1 MQPDSSAAPSP
12 GASVTSPAGSSAGQ
26 VPAPVYWMAFGA
38 FAIGT
43 EGFMVAPLLPSLAA
57 DLSVSVE
64 SAGQLVTVFALAY
77 GLSSPVLTALTGG
90 LSRRTLLLSSMA
102 AFTLANLLAWAAPG
116 YWALMGARVLL
127 AFSAGL
133 FVPGAH
139 ALASAIVPPERR
151 GRALAVVN
159 GGISIAIA
167 LGVPLGAIVGHRL
180 GWRMTF
186 VSVAALSAIA
196 TVGLLRGL
204 PKHVGS
210 GVPTATLRER
220 LRVARQPAV
229 LLTLLV
235 TALWATGAYVV
246 YTYLALF
253 LSTVTGLEGA
263 RISAVLFL
271 WGVAAAAG
279 VVTGGTLNDR
289 LGSGAVI
296 VPMIG
301 FSVLAFLTLSASA
314 YGLSPVAARV
324 PVLIAIAVWGVA
336 HWAFYPAQQARLV
349 AVAGLKVAPIVL
361 SLNASFMYLGFS
373 VGAALGAVIIA
384 RSSVRN
390 LGWAAAA
397 CELAATLLA
406 LLLLGG
412 LRTGR
417 GASVAR

>member
-1 MQPDSSAAPSP
+1 MEPK
-12 GASVTSPAGSSAGQ
+12 SSAGRI
-26 VPAPVYWMAFGA
+26 PAPVYWMAFGA

-43 EGFMVAPLLPSLAA
+43 EGFMVAPLLPNLAS
-57 DLSVSVE
+57 DLSVSIE

-77 GLSSPVLTALTGG
+77 GLSSPVLTALTGS

-102 AFTLANLLAWAAPG
+102 AFTAANLLAWAAPG
-116 YWALMGARVLL
+116 YWALMGARILL

-139 ALASAIVPPERR
+139 ALASAIVPAERR

-167 LGVPLGAIVGHRL
+167 LGVPLGAVVGHRL

-186 VSVAALSAIA
+186 ASVAVLSAVA
-196 TVGLLRGL
+196 TIGLLRGL
-204 PKHVGS
+204 PRGVGH

-220 LRVARQPAV
+220 LRVARQPAI

-253 LSTVTGLEGA
+253 LSSAIGLQGA
-263 RISAVLFL
+263 QISAVLFL

-279 VVTGGTLNDR
+279 VATGGTLNDK
-289 LGSGAVI
+289 LGAGAVI

-301 FSVLAFLTLSASA
+301 LSVLAFLTLSASA
-314 YGLSPVAARV
+314 HGLSPAAARL
-324 PVLIAIAVWGVA
+324 PVLVAIAAWGVA

-349 AVAGLKVAPIVL
+349 EVAGLRVAPIVL

-373 VGAALGAVIIA
+373 AGAALGAVIVA
-384 RSSVRN
+384 RRSVLD

-397 CELAATLLA
+397 CELAAALLSA
-406 LLLLGG
+406 LLLSGIG
-412 LRTGR
+412 AKRGES
-417 GASVAR
+417 GASVAP